1 MAATSNP
8 FGKSPG
14 SMGSAFGQPAFGA
27 NKTAIPSSSVSNSN
41 NSAFGAASNTPLTT
55 TSPFGSLQQN
65 ASQNASSTSSAFGK
79 PTFGAAT
86 NTQSPF
92 GTIQNT
98 STSSG
103 TGVSPFGTFGTNSN
117 NKSPFSN
124 LQSGAGAGSSPFGIT
139 TSKANNNNN
148 VGSSAFG
155 TTNNQSPFSGG
166 SGGTFGSASNLNKN
180 TNDNFQSSFGNKGFS
195 FGITPQNDANNVSQ
209 SNPSFGQTMSN
220 TDPNISLKSNGNAT
234 SFEFGQQQMNA
245 TNVNANTATGKIRF
259 VQGLSSEKDG
269 ILELA
274 DLAEE
279 TLKIFRANKFELGL
293 VPDIP
298 PPPALVA

>member
-1 MAATSNP
+1 MSAFGNP
-8 FGKSPG
+8 FTSGAKPNLSNTSGINPFTNNAASTNNMG
-14 SMGSAFGQPAFGA
+14 GSAFGRPSFGTANTMTGGTTTSAFGMPQFGTNTGNTGNTSISA
-27 NKTAIPSSSVSNSN
+27 FGNTSNAAKP
-41 NSAFGAASNTPLTT
+41 SAFGAP
-55 TSPFGSLQQN
+55 
-65 ASQNASSTSSAFGK
+65 
-79 PTFGAAT
+79 
-86 NTQSPF
+86 
-92 GTIQNT
+92 
-98 STSSG
+98 
-103 TGVSPFGTFGTNSN
+103 
-117 NKSPFSN
+117 N
-124 LQSGAGAGSSPFGIT
+124 LQSGAGAGSSPFGTT

-180 TNDNFQSSFGNKGFS
+180 TNGNFQSSFGNKGFS
-195 FGITPQNDANNVSQ
+195 FGITPQNDANKVSQ
-209 SNPSFGQTMSN
+209 SNPSFGQTMPN

-234 SFEFGQQQMNA
+234 SFGFGQQQMNA